1 MPQYLEALER
11 AFQIA
16 RSGRVCSVVEV
27 KKALK
32 GEGFDPRALEGR
44 SLTRQLTQI
53 IREVRAPS
61 AVADPCEPALPV
73 RSKPSG

>member
-16 RSGRVCSVVEV
+16 RSGSVASVVEV

-32 GEGFDPRALEGR
+32 SEGFDTRALEGR

-53 IREVRAPS
+53 IREAKATS
-61 AVADPCEPALPV
+61 AVPDPCEPALPV